1 MRPQLRIQG
10 TNIVIRGAFNPAI
23 FHPSWLATQ
32 GLIRSQ
38 EADAAEIEIVH
49 PQVAQ
54 FSAEWLRMVVMMDR
68 FQVATTQE
76 PYYEPLRDLVVGIF
90 DLLRHTPLKVVGIN
104 RDFHYELQSESAWH
118 GVGHQ
123 LAPKEHWLAVL
134 SGPRMKSLT
143 MQGKRP
149 DDFKGYILVKVEP
162 SVRVDFG
169 VYVSINDHYEL
180 PSASESPASAEEAI
194 KILSEQWMDSMQRG
208 LQIAERIV
216 SLGET
221 DERSQ

>member
-1 MRPQLRIQG
+1 MRPQLRMQG
-10 TNIVIRGAFNPAI
+10 INIVIRGAFNPAV
-23 FHPSWLATQ
+23 FQPSWLATQ

-38 EADAAEIEIVH
+38 EADEAEILIH
-49 PQVAQ
+49 PQMAQ
-54 FSAEWLRMVVMMDR
+54 FSAEWLRMIVTVDR
-68 FQVATTQE
+68 FQVETTQE

-90 DLLRHTPLKVVGIN
+90 DLLRHTPLKALGIN
-104 RDFHYELQSESAWH
+104 RDFHYQFQSESAWH

-134 SGPRMKSLT
+134 SGPGMKSLT

-162 SVRVDFG
+162 SVRATPHG
-169 VYVSINDHYEL
+169 VYISVNDHYEL
-180 PSASESPASAEEAI
+180 PSASERPASAEEAI
-194 KILSEQWMDSMQRG
+194 EILSEQWTDSMQRG
-208 LQIAERIV
+208 LEIAKRIV

-221 DERSQ
+221 DERS